1 METLRSLPAGQK
13 EVFAS
18 GFHNLTAKL
27 QARASE
33 FLAHRTAMPAELPD
47 PLPQP
52 NVLFKPNRKRGYTG
66 AEAAEE
72 EEKEARR
79 TRRRAERD
87 AEARTRENEARSQ
100 ELCQERTARYE
111 QEEARRRQSMQE
123 YAAKVMEQRRQQGL
137 IAPNPAPDPDPDP
150 EPSTVDLVTSSSDEL
165 SDPPITQVETD
176 SESEA
181 QSDDEV
187 IPSSHPLEASTSIQV
202 PATAPTSTR
211 SSTRSRKHT
220 RKFESQ
226 HTRDIIV
233 IEAKEQRRKQ
243 REAKANRTG
252 TGRTK
257 AAEALAQTS
266 QLLDG
271 VELPFRSSQ

>member
-1 METLRSLPAGQK
+1 
-13 EVFAS
+13 
-18 GFHNLTAKL
+18 
-27 QARASE
+27 
-33 FLAHRTAMPAELPD
+33 
-47 PLPQP
+47 
-52 NVLFKPNRKRGYTG
+52 
-66 AEAAEE
+66 
-72 EEKEARR
+72 
-79 TRRRAERD
+79 
-87 AEARTRENEARSQ
+87 
-100 ELCQERTARYE
+100 
-111 QEEARRRQSMQE
+111 MQE
-123 YAAKVMEQRRQQGL
+123 YTTKVIEQWRQQGL
-137 IAPNPAPDPDPDP
+137 IAPNLALDPNPDP

-176 SESEA
+176 NESKA
-181 QSDDEV
+181 QSNNEV

-202 PATAPTSTR
+202 PATAPTLTR
-211 SSTRSRKHT
+211 SSTCSRKHT

-226 HTRDIIV
+226 HARDIVV